1 MPRRLVGGA
10 AWALVAGL
18 VATTAAADTLH
29 EPRLL
34 GDPGGVRSR
43 LERLG
48 VGVQL
53 FYNQY
58 LSGNPRGGAEPGNV
72 GHSGSYDFFARVDA
86 EELLGWRSLT
96 ALLHVKG
103 QYDRNINAD
112 VRSLSLPID
121 DADFDEPIYVDE
133 LWLEQGVLDERVRLR
148 AGFLEQQT
156 VFDRNAYANSEDRQF
171 LSTFL
176 DNNPV
181 VPLPNGLGAV
191 LFVRPFAQLT
201 LAAGVADAD
210 NVPRRS
216 GFDTAF
222 DGLGSV
228 TGYLEGA
235 FSTSLPA
242 AGRPLPGTWRLGVFL
257 DGRER
262 ESLTDGRTERG
273 HLGAYLSV
281 DQLVLREPGAA
292 DEGLGVFARLGWAD
306 GNEAPI
312 EWFWSL
318 GGRYRGLLPGRGR
331 DELGLAA
338 YQAIGAKHATLDRET
353 GLEIYY
359 RVEVFRWLAVTPDVQ
374 WIVDPGARGAHADAL
389 VTTLRFRVTF

>member
-1 MPRRLVGGA
+1 MPGRLVRSATWVLAACLVSTGA
-10 AWALVAGL
+10 P
-18 VATTAAADTLH
+18 ADPLH
-29 EPRLL
+29 EPRVL

-58 LSGNPRGGAEPGNV
+58 VSGNPRGGANPRSV
-72 GHSGSYDFFARVDA
+72 GHSGSYDFFTRIDA
-86 EELLGWRSLT
+86 EELVGWRSLT

-103 QYDRNINAD
+103 QYDQNVNAD
-112 VRSLSLPID
+112 VGSLSPPID

-156 VFDRNAYANSEDRQF
+156 VFDRNAYANTEDRQF

-176 DNNPV
+176 DNNPL

-191 LFVRPFAQLT
+191 LFVRPLARLT

-210 NVPRRS
+210 NDPRS
-216 GFDTAF
+216 VGFGTAF
-222 DGLGSV
+222 DGLDSL
-228 TGYLEGA
+228 TGYLEAA
-235 FSTSLPA
+235 FEAALPA
-242 AGRPLPGTWRLGVFL
+242 PGRPLPGTWRVGVFL

-262 ESLTDGRTERG
+262 DSFTGGRAKRG

-281 DQLVLREPGAA
+281 DQLVLREQGTD
-292 DEGLGVFARLGWAD
+292 DEGLGVFARVGWAND
-306 GNEAPI
+306 AAPL

-318 GGRYRGLLPGRGR
+318 GGRYRGLVPGRGR
-331 DELGLAA
+331 DDLGVAA
-338 YQAIGAKHATLDRET
+338 YQAIGAKHAPLDRET
-353 GLEIYY
+353 GIELYY
-359 RVEVFRWLAVTPDVQ
+359 RVEVFPWLAVTPDLQ
-374 WIVDPGARGAHADAL
+374 WIVDPGARGAYEDAL